1 MKCKKETDYRRVDSK
16 AVYEL
21 KKVALRLR
29 RKGKEV
35 KEICEITGLAGKTVR
50 MTFEAAGSTQS
61 SPKNAGAKQGK
72 SGP

>member
-1 MKCKKETDYRRVDSK
+1 MKCKKETDYRRVDPK

-35 KEICEITGLAGKTVR
+35 SEICEITGFADKTVH
-50 MTFEAAGSTQS
+50 MTQEESMQS
-61 SPKNAGAKQGK
+61 SPKNEGAKQGK
-72 SGP
+72 SGR